1 MNGNISKLNIVLV
14 GNYEIGKSIIE
25 EFTDE
30 NKGNFFSFIS
40 EDSASI
46 SIKNKNN
53 DVFNF
58 SISYAGSCIGP
69 YSAIKKFSENAS
81 AVFMVY
87 DKQKEESFKRNEK
100 HFE

>member
-30 NKGNFFSFIS
+30 NKGNFLSFIS

-46 SIKNKNN
+46 S
-53 DVFNF
+53 
-58 SISYAGSCIGP
+58 
-69 YSAIKKFSENAS
+69 KK
-81 AVFMVY
+81 
-87 DKQKEESFKRNEK
+87 K
-100 HFE
+100 

>member
-14 GNYEIGKSIIE
+14 GNYEIGKSIIK

-30 NKGNFFSFIS
+30 NNENFFSFIS

-53 DVFNF
+53 ILQFLWF
-58 SISYAGSCIGP
+58 MISE
-69 YSAIKKFSENAS
+69 KKN
-81 AVFMVY
+81 
-87 DKQKEESFKRNEK
+87 
-100 HFE
+100 HL

>member
-30 NKGNFFSFIS
+30 YKGKFFSFIS

-46 SIKNKNN
+46 TIKNKNN
-53 DVFNF
+53 NVFNF
-58 SISYAGSCIGP
+58 
-69 YSAIKKFSENAS
+69 
-81 AVFMVY
+81 
-87 DKQKEESFKRNEK
+87 
-100 HFE
+100 